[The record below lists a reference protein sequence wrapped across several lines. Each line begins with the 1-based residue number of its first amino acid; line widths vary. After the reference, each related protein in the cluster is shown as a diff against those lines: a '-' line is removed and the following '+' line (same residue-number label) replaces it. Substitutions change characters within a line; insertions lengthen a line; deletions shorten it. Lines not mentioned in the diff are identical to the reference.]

1 MTLTLEQWLG
11 QSRGDRKMPVAL
23 TNVIKGTMNANADSR
38 LRLREGESIGECR
51 ARFRQLL
58 ANFREGQ
65 ELADHAKNPV
75 AIGDDRPTV
84 TNASHEIH
92 AREEFLGQGERAF
105 FPRIGGHRAD
115 QIVRGGYIRAIEAAL
130 GSDEGAAPKPIV
142 TYWVITGRTEED
154 PGAFELFVAETPNE
168 VHVLIL
174 TPQPA
179 HVPTAPPARH
189 ERVEDMWVVSTSHHI
204 KHIAEEVYPKGY
216 TREYVPID
224 GTSGV
229 DCLRVVAF

>member
-1 MTLTLEQWLG
+1 
-11 QSRGDRKMPVAL
+11 MPVAL
-23 TNVIKGTMNANADSR
+23 TNVIKGTMNGNADAR
-38 LRLREGESIGECR
+38 LRLREGESIAECR
-51 ARFRQLL
+51 ARFEQIL
-58 ANFREGQ
+58 AWLRGGD
-65 ELADHAKNPV
+65 ELAAVAKMRTGV
-75 AIGDDRPTV
+75 GDDRPTV
-84 TNASHEIH
+84 THRSHELH
-92 AREEFLGQGERAF
+92 TRDEFFGNGSRAF
-105 FPRIGGHRAD
+105 FPVMGGHRQD